1 MRRWMWS
8 TIIWGGWRG
17 QAHRSRGGGSWLQ
30 ARIREGE
37 RTMKKVYRATIGRIA
52 ARFDWDKSGVFLA
65 SLLLL
70 GESSAVVLA
79 ATSLVLDGYDLGR
92 LAALLGAAVLALY
105 VPLAIWQ
112 GKMPFAVPTEYEK
125 RRKYAQTTL
134 GVKIP
139 RSGDK
144 MKGGLQLGSAQIH
157 LEDDSDES
165 IRIAVGRAYC
175 LGDQDFEIFYNQ
187 PWVKDVKQK
196 ILLARS
202 DLIPPKA
209 YFSAISSSRG
219 LMDMPQ
225 EQT

>member
-1 MRRWMWS
+1 
-8 TIIWGGWRG
+8 
-17 QAHRSRGGGSWLQ
+17 
-30 ARIREGE
+30 
-37 RTMKKVYRATIGRIA
+37 MKKVYRATVGRIT

-65 SLLLL
+65 ALLLL
-70 GESSAVVLA
+70 GETFAVILA

-144 MKGGLQLGSAQIH
+144 MKGGWKLGSAHVH

-175 LGDQDFEIFYNQ
+175 LGDDNLQRFCNHQ
-187 PWVKDVKQK
+187 WVKDVKQK
-196 ILLARS
+196 VLLARNKLHPGTVTGS
-202 DLIPPKA
+202 T
-209 YFSAISSSRG
+209 ISFAPG
-219 LMDMPQ
+219 LMDAPQ
-225 EQT
+225 